1 MRYNLYLSYI
11 DYSGRKEKIKESRS
25 FFGKSG
31 KTVKD
36 KRILRPRAY
45 FCGNIL
51 ENIHIKLYNNFY
63 NLFSTKLLE
72 IFINK
77 RG

>member
-1 MRYNLYLSYI
+1 
-11 DYSGRKEKIKESRS
+11 
-25 FFGKSG
+25 
-31 KTVKD
+31 
-36 KRILRPRAY
+36 LRPRAY